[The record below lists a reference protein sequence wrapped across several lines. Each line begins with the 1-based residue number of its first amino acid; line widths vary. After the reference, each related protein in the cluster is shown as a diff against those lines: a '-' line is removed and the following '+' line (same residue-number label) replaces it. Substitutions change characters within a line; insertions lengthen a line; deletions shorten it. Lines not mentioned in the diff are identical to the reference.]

1 MSKLF
6 EEAIADAKKLKEVA
20 EENAKKAILE
30 SVTPQIRE
38 FIEEQ
43 LLEDS
48 GKECPACGHHSK
60 GNDTSCEMCGATLTE
75 DEPETEETVDAL
87 EEEVYLDEGALASL
101 VELIGEENLDSLNE
115 SKSQK
120 ALFSA
125 VKGAVSTMDD
135 VQREK
140 LLNLSQRL
148 NESANHLSK
157 TAKGEDMSKKY
168 YEVDLRTLRE
178 ALEEDYKM
186 EEEEA
191 VTDEADEASELEEL
205 YEEFSALLEQ
215 DEEAEEVEDV
225 EAPMD
230 DMPPM
235 EDAPAGDS
243 VSKDEVEDAI
253 RGLLADLDIDLEGEA
268 GAPAGEE
275 DFDFAAAMED
285 APGEDTEEDL
295 NEVFEIDPRVLKQE
309 LGRIRKMVAEG
320 KMDHQFGGKGE
331 GKAGVDGAFGG
342 KGNGK
347 AGVKGAFGGGK
358 EGQDPFVNPPQINKL
373 NEAIRQLRRQN
384 RSQTEKLNKYRGA
397 VSSLREQL
405 EDLNLF
411 NAKLLYVNKLLQ
423 NKGLNESQKKSVI
436 KALDEAQ
443 SLTEAKSLY
452 KSLTETFSRG
462 ERKTISESRVLGSSS
477 RPTTSSQPNAT
488 STSNELGRWQRLAGL

>member
-43 LLEDS
+43 LLEE
-48 GKECPACGHHSK
+48 KEDQ
-60 GNDTSCEMCGATLTE
+60 NEEME
-75 DEPETEETVDAL
+75 DDYDPIRDNTDPL

-115 SKSQK
+115 SKSQE

-125 VKGAVSTMDD
+125 VKGAVATMNDN
-135 VQREK
+135 QREQ
-140 LLNLSQRL
+140 LLNLSHKL

-157 TAKGEDMSKKY
+157 TNKGEDMSKKY

-178 ALEEDYKM
+178 ALD
-186 EEEEA
+186 A
-191 VTDEADEASELEEL
+191 DADEGMYEMESAYEGEDDESNETMMDEELSEL
-205 YEEFSALLEQ
+205 YEQFSALLEQ
-215 DEEAEEVEDV
+215 DEEGEEAAEEMPAM
-225 EAPMD
+225 EA
-230 DMPPM
+230 
-235 EDAPAGDS
+235 EPAGDDTL
-243 VSKDEVEDAI
+243 SKDEVESAI
-253 RGLLADLDIDLEGEA
+253 EGLIAELELDLGGGAAAGDVDMGDLDVELPDMEMDTG
-268 GAPAGEE
+268 
-275 DFDFAAAMED
+275 ED
-285 APGEDTEEDL
+285 AEEL
-295 NEVFEIDPRVLKQE
+295 NEVFEVDPRVLRQE

-320 KMDHQFGGKGE
+320 KVDHHFGGKG
-331 GKAGVDGAFGG
+331 GASAGVDGSYGG
-342 KGNGK
+342 KGKQN

-358 EGQDPFVNPPQINKL
+358 EGADAFTNPPQINKL
-373 NEAIRQLRRQN
+373 NEALRQLRRQN
-384 RSQTEKLNKYRGA
+384 RSQQEKLTKYRGA
-397 VSSLREQL
+397 VNTLREQL

-423 NKGLNESQKKSVI
+423 NKSLNESQKKSVI

-452 KSLTETFSRG
+452 KSLTETFSRSG
-462 ERKTISESRVLGSSS
+462 KKTISESRVLGSSS
-477 RPTTSSQPNAT
+477 RPTTSSQSNAT
-488 STSNELGRWQRLAGL
+488 SSNNELGRWQRLAGL

>member
-43 LLEDS
+43 LLEE
-48 GKECPACGHHSK
+48 KEDQ
-60 GNDTSCEMCGATLTE
+60 NE
-75 DEPETEETVDAL
+75 DDGDPDPDPL

-135 VQREK
+135 NQREK
-140 LLNLSQRL
+140 LLNLSHKL

-157 TAKGEDMSKKY
+157 TNKGEDMSKKY

-178 ALEEDYKM
+178 ALDLEEPEMGEK
-186 EEEEA
+186 EEVE
-191 VTDEADEASELEEL
+191 DEALEEL
-205 YEEFSALLEQ
+205 YEQFASLLEQ
-215 DEEAEEVEDV
+215 DEEVEMEEPEMDTPELDAGAAAGEDDMLSKEEVEAAIEGLVAELELNLGGGAPEGDDLELPEL
-225 EAPMD
+225 EAELP
-230 DMPPM
+230 
-235 EDAPAGDS
+235 
-243 VSKDEVEDAI
+243 
-253 RGLLADLDIDLEGEA
+253 DLDA
-268 GAPAGEE
+268 GG
-275 DFDFAAAMED
+275 
-285 APGEDTEEDL
+285 EEDL
-295 NEVFEIDPRVLKQE
+295 NETFEVDPRVLRQE

-320 KMDHQFGGKGE
+320 KVDHHFGGKG
-331 GKAGVDGAFGG
+331 GGAAGVDGAFGG
-342 KGNGK
+342 KGSKN
-347 AGVKGAFGGGK
+347 AGVKGAFGAGS
-358 EGQDPFVNPPQINKL
+358 EGQDAFTNPPQINKL
-373 NEAIRQLRRQN
+373 NEAVRQLRRQN
-384 RSQTEKLNKYRGA
+384 RALKEKLNKYRGA

-462 ERKTISESRVLGSSS
+462 ERKTISESRILGSSS
-477 RPTTSSQPNAT
+477 RATTSSQSSAT
-488 STSNELGRWQRLAGL
+488 STNNELGRWQRLAGL

>member
-43 LLEDS
+43 LLAEKD
-48 GKECPACGHHSK
+48 
-60 GNDTSCEMCGATLTE
+60 DQ
-75 DEPETEETVDAL
+75 DDVTEEAEEAEEVQKETLD
-87 EEEVYLDEGALASL
+87 EEVYLDEGALASL

-115 SKSQK
+115 SKSQE

-140 LLNLSQRL
+140 LLNLSHKL

-157 TAKGEDMSKKY
+157 TKTNKGEDMSKKY
-168 YEVDLRTLRE
+168 YEVDLRALRE
-178 ALEEDYKM
+178 ALQI
-186 EEEEA
+186 EEE
-191 VTDEADEASELEEL
+191 VADEAEEASEMADPAMEEDVTNEL
-205 YEEFSALLEQ
+205 YEEFAHLLEQ
-215 DEEAEEVEDV
+215 DDDLEVADDEMDAPDEDETGDMLSKEEVEAAIKGLMAELEIDESDEAPPLDMPDMPDDLDVDIEEVED
-225 EAPMD
+225 
-230 DMPPM
+230 
-235 EDAPAGDS
+235 
-243 VSKDEVEDAI
+243 
-253 RGLLADLDIDLEGEA
+253 
-268 GAPAGEE
+268 EE
-275 DFDFAAAMED
+275 I
-285 APGEDTEEDL
+285 
-295 NEVFEIDPRVLKQE
+295 NEVFEVDQQILRQE
-309 LGRIRKMVAEG
+309 LNRIRKMVAEG
-320 KMDHQFGGKGE
+320 KVDHQFGGKGG
-331 GKAGVDGAFGG
+331 GKAGVNGAYGG
-342 KGNGK
+342 SGNGK

-373 NEAIRQLRRQN
+373 NEAIRQLRRKN
-384 RSQTEKLNKYRGA
+384 RSQKEKLTKYRGA
-397 VSSLREQL
+397 VNTLREQL

-423 NKGLNESQKKSVI
+423 NKSLNENQKKSVI

-462 ERKTISESRVLGSSS
+462 SRETLSESRVLGSSS
-477 RPTTSSQPNAT
+477 RPTTSSQSSAT
-488 STSNELGRWQRLAGL
+488 SNNGELSRWQRLAGL